1 MTSGTPNPLISA
13 RPRLRIAG
21 QDRPAINAA
30 VLEARIRLPL
40 SGMAQ
45 AELRL
50 LNWAADAGSGGADFA
65 FGDIALG
72 DSIEVMMSETASSAL
87 FDGEVTALEERYG
100 DGAPQLVLLAE
111 DRLHRLARQRHNRSF
126 EAQSLNDVAN
136 NIAGEAGLDTDIQ
149 LADVSGDWHQINESN
164 LAFLLRLAA
173 PYDIAL
179 RLQDGTLRLRPEEA
193 DSEPVQL
200 ANGDNVRRLRLIA
213 DLNRQPASVEV
224 RGYNPGEAS
233 EISASGDALS
243 PAPAGRTAA
252 DHLNALGWAGETI
265 RPQPFARSQAE
276 ADAQGS
282 ARFRHAAKRFIH
294 GDIHCQG
301 EPALRAGREIELAG
315 VSARLRGTYQVVD
328 CVHSF
333 DRQDGYQTHLK
344 VQRPDWNP

>member
-1 MTSGTPNPLISA
+1 MTSGTPNPLISV

-40 SGMAQ
+40 SGMGQ

-50 LNWAADAGSGGADFA
+50 QNWAADARGGGADFA

-72 DSIEVMMSETASSAL
+72 DTIEVLMSETASSPL
-87 FDGEVTALEERYG
+87 FDGEITALEERYG

-111 DRLHRLARQRHNRSF
+111 DRLHRLARQRRNRSF
-126 EAQSLNDVAN
+126 EDQSLSDVASSV
-136 NIAGEAGLDTDIQ
+136 ASEANLDTDIQ
-149 LADVSGDWHQINESN
+149 LPDVSGDWHQINESN
-164 LAFLLRLAA
+164 LAFLLRLAG

-179 RLQDGTLRLRPEEA
+179 RLQDGRLRLRPEEA
-193 DSEPVQL
+193 DNAPLQL
-200 ANGDNVRRLRLIA
+200 TNGDNVRRLRVIA
-213 DLNRQPASVEV
+213 DLNRQPLSVAV
-224 RGYNPGEAS
+224 RGYNPAEAS
-233 EISASGDALS
+233 ETSASGDALS
-243 PAPAGRTAA
+243 PAPAGRTAV
-252 DHLNALGWAGETI
+252 DHLNELGWDGETI
-265 RPQPFARSQAE
+265 RPHPFARSQAQ
-276 ADAQGS
+276 ADALGS
-282 ARFRHAAKRFIH
+282 ARFRHSAKRFLH

-301 EPALRAGREIELAG
+301 MPELRAGREIELAG
-315 VSARLRGTYQVVD
+315 VSSRLRGTYQVVD